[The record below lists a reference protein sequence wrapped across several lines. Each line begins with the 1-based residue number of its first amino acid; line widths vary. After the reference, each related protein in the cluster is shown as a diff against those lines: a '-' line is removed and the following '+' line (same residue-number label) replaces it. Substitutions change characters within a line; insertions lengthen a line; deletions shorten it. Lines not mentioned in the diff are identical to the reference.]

1 MMEHK
6 NLLVA
11 VVLSAVIL
19 FGWQYFYEGPRLE
32 KQQALIEQQRL
43 EEEAQQKAAGGG
55 PAVPGDSTAPQQYA
69 VGSPSTS
76 LGPNLGA
83 AGLSAGATSSETREA
98 AIAKSPRVKFQSDRI
113 DGSISLVGGRVD
125 DIVLLEYRET
135 LDPDSDN
142 IILLHPTQVE
152 RPYYAEFGWIGRDV
166 KLPKGDTLWTA
177 NGTTLS
183 PEKPVTLSWD
193 NGEGLI
199 FEQTFA
205 LDENYMFTLT
215 QRVKNQTASN
225 LTLTPYGLLSR
236 TGTPDILGFY
246 ILHEGLIG
254 VQNEVL
260 EEVDYEDLLD
270 GKPVEYTSI
279 GGWLGITDKYWLAAL
294 IPDQGEST
302 KSRFVAGKRGPL
314 NLYQSDYLAQPRN
327 VPAGGAATYTT
338 HLFAGAKEVGLLD
351 KYESELSI
359 PAFDKA
365 VDFGWFYWL
374 TKPIFYA
381 IHWLNEYLGNFGLAI
396 LALTVGIKL
405 VFFPLANKSYKSMS
419 KMKLLQPKMVELRDK
434 YGEDKQ
440 RLNQEMMALYKKEGA
455 NPAAGCLPILIQIP
469 VFFALYKVL
478 FVSIEMRQ
486 APFYGWI
493 HDLSAP
499 DPLGILTV
507 FGFIPWDVPASL
519 AIVNIGIW
527 PLIMGFT
534 MYLQQKLN
542 PAPTDPIQ
550 AKVFMFMPI
559 IFTFLLAQ
567 FPAGLVIYWA
577 WNNVLSIAQQWT
589 IMKRQGVSTSGG
601 PAAGA
606 AGGSSGGKTT

>member
-1 MMEHK
+1 MIEQK
-6 NLLVA
+6 NVMVA
-11 VVLSAVIL
+11 IVISIVIL
-19 FGWQYFYEGPRLE
+19 FGWQYFIEGPRIE
-32 KQQALIEQQRL
+32 KQQALMEQQRL
-43 EEEAQQKAAGGG
+43 EEEARQQAEGGA
-55 PAVPGDSTAPQQYA
+55 PAVPGSGGETRPSAPGTSST
-69 VGSPSTS
+69 G

-83 AGLSAGATSSETREA
+83 AGLAAGVTASQSREA
-98 AIAKSPRVKFQSDRI
+98 AIAKSPRVKIESDRI
-113 DGSISLVGGRVD
+113 DGSISLVGGRID
-125 DIVLLEYRET
+125 DIVLRDYRES
-135 LDPDSDN
+135 LDAESET
-142 IILLHPTQVE
+142 IVLLHPIQVE
-152 RPYYAEFGWIGRDV
+152 RPYYAEFGWIGNDV
-166 KLPKGDTLWTA
+166 KLPKADTVWRADATSLT
-177 NGTTLS
+177 
-183 PEKPVTLSWD
+183 PETPVTLSWD

-205 LDENYMFTLT
+205 LDENYMISLT
-215 QRVKNQTASN
+215 QRVKNGTGSDI
-225 LTLTPYGLLSR
+225 TLTPYGLLSR

-254 VQNEVL
+254 VMNEVL
-260 EEVDYEDLLD
+260 EEVDYEDVRD
-270 GKPVEYTSI
+270 GEVTEITTT

-294 IPDQGEST
+294 IPNQTEPVKT
-302 KSRFVAGKRGPL
+302 RFIAGKRGPL
-314 NLYQSDYLAQPRN
+314 DLYQSDYLAQPRS
-327 VPAGGAATYTT
+327 VPAGGAATYQS
-338 HLFAGAKEVGLLD
+338 HLFAGAKEVRLLD
-351 KYESELSI
+351 QYQEELQI
-359 PAFDKA
+359 PLFDKA
-365 VDFGWFYWL
+365 VDFGWFYFL

-381 IHWLNEYLGNFGLAI
+381 INWLNGFLGNFGLAI

-478 FVSIEMRQ
+478 FVNIEMRQ

-499 DPLGILTV
+499 DPLGLLTL
-507 FGFIPWDVPASL
+507 FGFLPWDVPAGL
-519 AIVNIGIW
+519 AVVNIGIW
-527 PLIMGFT
+527 PLIMGVT

-577 WNNVLSIAQQWT
+577 WNNVLSIAQQWA
-589 IMKRQGVSTSGG
+589 IMRRQGVSASGG
-601 PAAGA
+601 PA
-606 AGGSSGGKTT
+606 GGKASGSTGGNTT

>member
-1 MMEHK
+1 MIEQK
-6 NLLVA
+6 NVMLAILI
-11 VVLSAVIL
+11 SIIIL
-19 FGWQYFYEGPRLE
+19 FGWQFFIEGPRIE
-32 KQQALIEQQRL
+32 KQQALLEQQRQ
-43 EEEAQQKAAGGG
+43 EEEARRQAAGEA
-55 PAVPGDSTAPQQYA
+55 PAVPGQEATAQTAPPA
-69 VGSPSTS
+69 KSD
-76 LGPNLGA
+76 LGPNMGA
-83 AGLSAGATSSETREA
+83 AGLTAGPTAAETREA
-98 AIAKSPRVKFQSDRI
+98 ALSKTPRVQILSERLE
-113 DGSISLVGGRVD
+113 GSISLVGARVD
-125 DIVLLEYRET
+125 DIVLSDYRET
-135 LDPDSDN
+135 LDPESDQ
-142 IILLHPTQVE
+142 IILLHPSQVE
-152 RPYYAEFGWIGRDV
+152 RPYYAEFGWIGKDV
-166 KLPKGDTLWTA
+166 NLPKPDTLWTA
-177 NGTTLS
+177 NGTVLS
-183 PEKPVTLSWD
+183 PGKPVTLSWD
-193 NGEGLI
+193 NGEGLV

-215 QRVKNQTASN
+215 QRVKNQTGAA

-254 VQNEVL
+254 VMNEVL
-260 EEVDYEDLLD
+260 EEVDYDDLRE
-270 GKPVEYTSI
+270 GEKPEYKST

-294 IPDQGEST
+294 IPDQTET
-302 KSRFVAGKRGPL
+302 IRARFVAGKRGAHDM
-314 NLYQSDYLAQPRN
+314 YQSDYLAQPKA
-327 VPAGGAATYTT
+327 VPAGGAAVYTT
-338 HLFAGAKEVGLLD
+338 RLFAGAKEVKLLD
-351 KYESELSI
+351 KYEVELAI
-359 PAFDKA
+359 PVFDKA

-381 IHWLNEYLGNFGLAI
+381 LDWLYIFLGNFGLAI

-419 KMKLLQPKMVELRDK
+419 KMKLLQPKMIELRDRF
-434 YGEDKQ
+434 GEDKQ

-478 FVSIEMRQ
+478 FVNIEMRH

-499 DPLGILTV
+499 DPLGILTL
-507 FGFIPWDVPASL
+507 FGFVPWDVPASL
-519 AIVNIGIW
+519 TIVNIGIW
-527 PLIMGFT
+527 PIIMGVT

-559 IFTFLLAQ
+559 LFTFLLGT

-577 WNNVLSIAQQWT
+577 WNNVLSIAQQWA
-589 IMKRQGVSTSGG
+589 IMRRQGVSASGG
-601 PAAGA
+601 PAGGA
-606 AGGSSGGKTT
+606 ASGPAGGKST